1 MFKKSI
7 AALQKFGLNFKP
19 SQSFEFFFYTDS
31 ADAASNLSIALHQL
45 GYTLYEQGRTKAK
58 AETISIIGNTPPLE
72 TSAAAMNEWCAQM
85 EQLAEE
91 NRCRFDGWGS
101 LIEP

>member
-7 AALQKFGLNFKP
+7 EALQKFDLNFKP

-45 GYTLYEQGRTKAK
+45 GYTLYEQGRAKAK
-58 AETISIIGNTPPLE
+58 AETISIIGHTTPLE
-72 TSAAAMNEWCAQM
+72 TSEAAMDEWWVRM

-91 NRCRFDGWGS
+91 NHCRFDGWGS